1 VTTPRSVLV
10 VDDQAPFRMAARAVL
25 RRLEGFEFAGEA
37 SSGLEAIELVDRLHP
52 ALVLMDINMPEMN
65 GIEATRQI
73 MAAHPDVVV
82 ILCSTYD
89 AADLPPAASA
99 SGAAAYVNKERLA
112 ADTLRRL
119 WEERGSGTFVSC
131 LPPLIGAGSSRGPGR
146 RARAATPSAPCRR
159 LRPAGRPC

>member
-1 VTTPRSVLV
+1 MTTPRSVLV
-10 VDDQAPFRMAARAVL
+10 VDDQAPFRSAARAVL

-37 SSGLEAIELVDRLHP
+37 SSGPEAIELVDRLHP

-73 MAAHPDVVV
+73 TTAHPDVVV

-99 SGAAAYVNKERLA
+99 SGATAYVNKERLA

-119 WEERGSGTFVSC
+119 WEERDSGTFVSC
-131 LPPLIGAGSSRGPGR
+131 
-146 RARAATPSAPCRR
+146 
-159 LRPAGRPC
+159 